1 MSFLTQPQRGF
12 SPGIKPTTFCLLG
25 VHVYQEMYGCE
36 WDTETNNVTG
46 YDQLSYNG
54 EDFLAFDLKT
64 ETWIAPKQQA
74 VIAKQKCDSDRAL
87 SARQKNYFTH
97 ICPEWLKKYLN
108 YSGSSLR
115 RTVLPSVSLLQKSSS
130 SPITCHATGFY
141 PHKAKLLWRKDGK
154 ELHEGVN
161 RGEILPNNDGTLQ
174 TSADLD
180 LSSVKPED
188 WRSYDC
194 VFQLCGVNKDIITRL
209 GRAVIRTNEGNSLF
223 MIIPMILAL
232 GVLAVI
238 TVIGFIIYKKKTDKR
253 PPSPVENCEVQEKM
267 IPCEA

>member
-1 MSFLTQPQRGF
+1 
-12 SPGIKPTTFCLLG
+12 
-25 VHVYQEMYGCE
+25 MYGCE
-36 WDTETNNVTG
+36 WDDETNEVDGYEQFG
-46 YDQLSYNG
+46 YDG
-54 EDFLAFDLKT
+54 EDFITFDLQT
-64 ETWIAPKQQA
+64 ETWVAPKQQA
-74 VIAKQKCDSDRAL
+74 VVTKHKWDSNKAFIT
-87 SARQKNYFTH
+87 SVKNYYTQ
-97 ICPEWLKKYLN
+97 ICPEWVKKYLN
-108 YSGSSLR
+108 YGRSSLM